1 MKYKIIKST
10 CCEDTSMY
18 EHPVSDSVKEPSIL
32 LQIGDNRLIELAGE
46 ISLCSKQNQAIWEKS
61 FYISGQAA
69 KAYISDDRILLL
81 TRTKHYHA
89 WGTLGPAFIIN
100 LLDGTLVKK
109 LIGESGV
116 ALSGGRFLLGLEGYE
131 NFDTWLYDKNGQKIQ
146 AWRSYGH
153 YIISKN
159 DDIRILE
166 CDRIRPTSSRLVALK
181 LDGQISEI
189 SSLNES
195 PSGKPIVLPNS
206 ALVFL
211 DCGVLRIF
219 DNHDVEQVNLRL
231 MDIPPDDLARFH
243 WRIDF
248 NEGALDINIYQ
259 REKNTPYQCFV
270 HHWIIAIS

>member
-10 CCEDTSMY
+10 CCEDTTMH
-18 EHPVSDSVKEPSIL
+18 EHPVSEGVKKQSVL
-32 LQIGDNRLIELAGE
+32 LQIGDNKLVEQSGE
-46 ISLCSKQNQAIWEKS
+46 ISLFTKQNQVLWKKS
-61 FYISGQAA
+61 FCISGRVGN
-69 KAYISDDRILLL
+69 AYISDDRILLL

-100 LLDGTLVKK
+100 LHDGTLVKE
-109 LIGESGV
+109 LIGESGA
-116 ALSGGRFLLGLEGYE
+116 ALNGGRFLLGLEGYE

-146 AWRSYGH
+146 TWRSYGH

-159 DDIRILE
+159 DGIRILE

-195 PSGKPIVLPNS
+195 PSGKPIVLPNG

-259 REKNTPYQCFV
+259 REKSTPYQSIV